1 MLSRLPTDE
10 EIRERA
16 YQLYLEGGRESGHDL
31 ADWVAARMELVIK
44 LTASLAVGKLDARD
58 STETFAR
65 RPSAF
70 PVRVW

>member
-44 LTASLAVGKLDARD
+44 LTASLYQTIDRKRACTELELRD
-58 STETFAR
+58 
-65 RPSAF
+65 
-70 PVRVW
+70 